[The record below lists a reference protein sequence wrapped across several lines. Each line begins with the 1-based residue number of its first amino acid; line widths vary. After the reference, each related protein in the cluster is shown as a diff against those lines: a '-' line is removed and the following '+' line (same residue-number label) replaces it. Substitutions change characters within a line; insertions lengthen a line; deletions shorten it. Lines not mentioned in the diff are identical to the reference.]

1 MRCTRCGICCKQTQ
15 MLLSKKD
22 IKLLQKAGHNP
33 KQFIHIN
40 KQGYAQ
46 LQNKQD
52 YCIFYDAENRICKAY
67 RQRPVGCRL
76 YPIIYSEEEG
86 VIVDDICPTKE
97 SVTQAEIKNKTSTL
111 MMLLRAIDEQAA
123 KRQLQKQEP
132 CTLNHK
138 HVNQS

>member
-15 MLLSKKD
+15 MPLSKKD

-33 KQFIHIN
+33 KQFIRIN

-46 LQNKQD
+46 LQNKQG
-52 YCIFYDAENRICKAY
+52 YCIFYDTQNHTCKVY
-67 RQRPVGCRL
+67 RQRPMGCRL

-86 VIVDDICPTKE
+86 VIVDGICPTKE
-97 SVTQAEIKNKTSTL
+97 TVARTEIKSKTTTL
-111 MMLLRAIDEQAA
+111 MQLLRAVDEQAA
-123 KRQLQKQEP
+123 QRQLQKQELS
-132 CTLNHK
+132 TLNHK

>member
-22 IKLLQKAGHNP
+22 IEVLQKGGHSSE
-33 KQFIHIN
+33 QFIRIN

-46 LQNKQD
+46 LQNKQG
-52 YCIFYDAENRICKAY
+52 YCIFYETQSHNCKVY
-67 RQRPVGCRL
+67 RQRPTGCRL

-86 VIVDDICPTKE
+86 VIVDDICPTNE
-97 SVTQAEIKNKTSTL
+97 TVTQNEIKNKTSTL
-111 MMLLRAIDEQAA
+111 MQLLRTIDEQAA
-123 KRQLQKQEP
+123 KRQLRKQEP
-132 CTLNHK
+132 PTLNHK